1 IQDQV
6 RWNTTH
12 GSAKGFRFH
21 PATLRIAVYFQGI
34 AGSAAYNMLRTI
46 VHLPSPRR
54 IRELRAKA
62 TPPRTGVLMDNI
74 RKYGKLAAMQDA
86 DKADLYGVLAWDLMH
101 LNKNGFSFSP
111 NAGGISGLVDETS
124 FFNPIYTDQ
133 GDMQQDLEKT
143 LEGIVATQYVE
154 VLHFSC
160 SSSAS
165 AIRSTS
171 SSCGAKPSAPS
182 ARTTSNAWCSPAC
195 AISPWHTET
204 RGLTSSRRCAMVH
217 P

>member
-154 VLHFSC
+154 MFFVSVGNPEYKFVVWREAVRSLSTDYIQRMVFTCMRYLAMAHRDKGFDVIATVC
-160 SSSAS
+160 DGAS
-165 AIRSTS
+165 E
-171 SSCGAKPSAPS
+171 
-182 ARTTSNAWCSPAC
+182 
-195 AISPWHTET
+195 H
-204 RGLTSSRRCAMVH
+204 
-217 P
+217 